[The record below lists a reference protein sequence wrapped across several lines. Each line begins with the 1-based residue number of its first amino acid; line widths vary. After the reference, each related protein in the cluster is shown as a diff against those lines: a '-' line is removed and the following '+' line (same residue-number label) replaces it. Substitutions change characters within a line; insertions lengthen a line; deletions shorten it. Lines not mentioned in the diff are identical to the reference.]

1 VKKQNQVTKQIV
13 NGGFLMSKRNI
24 IIGASVILVGVLWY
38 AFRPELLFI
47 NKTVSEEFPGGA
59 AMASIEKGPMVV
71 SKGSFKGLAHETKG
85 LAAVYQL
92 ADGKRTLRLTEFE
105 TSNGPDV
112 HVYLVAAPD
121 TTDSDMVKQ
130 AGFVD
135 LGSIKGNKGDQ
146 NYEVPTSVDLH
157 KYRSVSI
164 WCARFGVNFGSAALS
179 APISMPV
186 KIAQGDFRG
195 IAHETKGMASIYE
208 LPEGKKV
215 LRFSGFETS
224 NGPDVHVYLVAAADA
239 KDNDTVKNVGFI
251 DLGSIKGNIGD
262 QNYDLPPDVDLA
274 KYRAVTVWCKRFGV
288 NFATAPLMGQQS
300 AQASM

>member
-1 VKKQNQVTKQIV
+1 
-13 NGGFLMSKRNI
+13 MSKRNI
-24 IIGASVILVGVLWY
+24 IIGAGVILVAVLWY

-121 TTDSDMVKQ
+121 TTDSDTVKQ

-146 NYEVPTSVDLH
+146 NYKVPTSVDLH

-179 APISMPV
+179 APIAMPV

-208 LPEGKKV
+208 LPEGRKV

-274 KYRAVTVWCKRFGV
+274 KYRAVTVWCKRFSV

>member
-1 VKKQNQVTKQIV
+1 
-13 NGGFLMSKRNI
+13 MSKRNI
-24 IIGASVILVGVLWY
+24 IMGAGVILVAVLWY

-135 LGSIKGNKGDQ
+135 LGSIKGNIGDQ

-208 LPEGKKV
+208 LPEGRKV

-274 KYRAVTVWCKRFGV
+274 KYRAVTVWCKRFSV